1 MKAYVLNYYPSFRCV
16 AGDCKHTCCA
26 GWDMYID
33 GQTLNAYKH
42 EGSCFGDQ
50 LKKGVNFKKGKF
62 KADKAGRCVFL
73 NKKGL
78 CEIILHLGE
87 DRLCEVCKKHP
98 RFINRLPNGVETG
111 LDFCC
116 EQATKIILSQ
126 KERIERVEAGQDSVP
141 EQAPD
146 FLQEQVLK
154 FRETALKTL
163 QDRSVP
169 LALRIQNLL
178 SLCKASVKGE
188 DFHKIVKAFLR
199 LERLDKAWGN
209 RLSALKKGQP
219 SALKKHAQPVDFSLG
234 QGQDGSRYAEQFLCN
249 QLYRHLSDAEDT
261 LWVRA
266 RTVACVLSW
275 WLIAALWE
283 AERKEG
289 NAPQTEFETLCDIV
303 RAYSADVEYS
313 QKNLNKLYRFA
324 RTFINL

>member
-1 MKAYVLNYYPSFRCV
+1 MKEYALNYYPSFRCI

-42 EGSCFGDQ
+42 ENSCFGKA
-50 LKKGVNFKKGKF
+50 LKKGIHFKKGKF

-73 NKKGL
+73 NEKGL
-78 CEIILHLGE
+78 CEIILRLGE

-126 KERIERVEAGQDSVP
+126 KERIERVEVGQNSAP

-146 FLQEQVLK
+146 FLQEQVLT

-169 LALRIQNLL
+169 LALRVQNLL

-188 DFHKIVKAFLR
+188 DFPQVVKAFLR

-209 RLSALKKGQP
+209 RLSALKKKRSSAENNPTQP
-219 SALKKHAQPVDFSLG
+219 LEFSLG
-234 QGQDGSRYAEQFLCN
+234 QGQEDSLYGEQFLCN

-266 RTVACVLSW
+266 RTVACVLAW
-275 WLIAALWE
+275 WVITAVWE
-283 AERKEG
+283 TERKEG
-289 NAPQTEFETLCDIV
+289 DTPQTEFDTLCDIV

-313 QKNLNKLYRFA
+313 QKNLTKLFGFA
-324 RTFINL
+324 RAFINL